1 MPPGS
6 ALASAARLAA
16 AQFVLYAV
24 IGVYIPYFPVWLE
37 SRGFDESDIARLIA
51 IPSFARVF
59 LSPPIAHLVDKTP
72 RKRLLVTLVTTF
84 CLLAFLTIPY
94 APNFAWMLVA
104 NIAFYST
111 FCALTPLIEY
121 FAIAVARE
129 VNLPYGRI
137 RVFGSSGF
145 LIATVLVGKMLD
157 HLPPQSVYYAIG
169 AVLGLGVLVT
179 LGLPAPPHRPPTTA
193 ATEGTYTAKVSW
205 APLLWVAFVCGL
217 IQASHGTY
225 YMFST
230 LHWKSLGIAEGT
242 IGKLWAIGV
251 LSEIVLFTFGSQVV
265 ARVGAVRMC
274 VLGAGIAVFRWAAL
288 PFVHDPLALGFL
300 QTTHA
305 ASFGAT
311 YLATLALLQKVAPP
325 GREATAQSILYS
337 VSGVL
342 SATSMYASG
351 FLFELFNDRAYFVM
365 CAAAGIG
372 LAMIPIL
379 RFRDSVPLDR
389 AASGVVD

>member
-6 ALASAARLAA
+6 ALASAARLAG

-24 IGVYIPYFPVWLE
+24 IGVYMPYFPVWLE
-37 SRGFDESDIARLIA
+37 NRGFDKSDIAALIA

-72 RKRLLVTLVTTF
+72 RKRLLVTLVTAF
-84 CLLAFLTIPY
+84 CLLAFLTLPY
-94 APNFAWMLVA
+94 APNFGWMLVA

-121 FAIAVARE
+121 FAIAIARE
-129 VNLPYGRI
+129 MNLPYGRI

-145 LIATVLVGKMLD
+145 LIATVLAGKMLD

-179 LGLPAPPHRPPTTA
+179 LVLPAPPHRPPSQETNA
-193 ATEGTYTAKVSW
+193 AASRGNVSW

-225 YMFST
+225 YVCST

-274 VLGAGIAVFRWAAL
+274 VIGAGIAVLRWAAL
-288 PFVHDPLALGFL
+288 PFVHDPLALGLL

-337 VSGVL
+337 MSGVL

-351 FLFELFNDRAYFVM
+351 FLFERFNDRAYFVM

-379 RFRDSVPLDR
+379 RFRDGVPPDR
-389 AASGVVD
+389 TPAPVAD